1 MKDYELT
8 VVFHPDLEMNIDP
21 ALDKIK
27 QILEANKAKIINE
40 EVDGKNRLAYPID
53 KQDFGLY
60 YYFDLQLPAEAPAKI
75 SSAFNI
81 ADEILRYL
89 LVRTDERKAKLAAK
103 RAARAAKTGDSEETV
118 SEDNKSEDKTEEEA

>member
-40 EVDGKNRLAYPID
+40 EVDSKKRLAYPID

-89 LVRTDERKAKLAAK
+89 LVRTDERKAKFAAK
-103 RAARAAKTGDSEETV
+103 RAARAAKAGNQEEVTPEDQ
-118 SEDNKSEDKTEEEA
+118 SEDNTEEEA

>member
-1 MKDYELT
+1 MIIS
-8 VVFHPDLEMNIDP
+8 NIT
-21 ALDKIK
+21 IK
-27 QILEANKAKIINE
+27 NKAKIINE
-40 EVDGKNRLAYPID
+40 EVDGKKRLAYTID

-89 LVRTDERKAKLAAK
+89 LVRTDERKAKFAAK
-103 RAARAAKTGDSEETV
+103 RAARAAKAGNQEEVTPEDQ
-118 SEDNKSEDKTEEEA
+118 SEDNTEEEA